1 MKLRVLFS
9 LAVIVAATGELR
21 AQYSEDAL
29 RFSRSQWGGT
39 ARFKAIGAQTGV
51 GGDLSSVGG
60 NPAGIGFFTR
70 SELSITPEF
79 NGYNN
84 SSSYLGQQTIA
95 RGDKLGLAN
104 AAVVFHTRAAKP
116 KGAKL
121 DQGWLSFNFGL
132 AYNQTQGFDNSVGY
146 SGTNPKNSI
155 ADYFAE
161 SATSIYGAP
170 NTLQSGSLERM
181 AYDNY
186 LIGYDNP
193 GGYYFPET
201 EVNNV
206 QTKNDLRFGRQSEV
220 NFSFGANYS
229 NQFYIGASISI
240 ANINYNTSDTYKE
253 KGFNVTENND
263 YELSYR
269 QSQVTQGSGI
279 NGKIGAI
286 YRPIPNIRLGA
297 TIESP
302 TWYTIDDSYSEGL
315 DTKYGK
321 NRVDSQFVNDDE
333 FYDFTYKLRTPLK
346 VSTGIAYFFEDKG
359 FISADIDYVDYS
371 TINFAAANTGDMQV
385 ISDNNKAVLSKY
397 TDAINFRIG
406 AEYKIDKQLMLRAG
420 YGSQG
425 DPYVVTDNKSFKI
438 NTYSG
443 GLGYRINNYYI
454 DLTYQKVSSN
464 SERWPY
470 ALNNIP
476 TSIANVK
483 NSRNNVFLTIGS
495 RF

>member
-9 LAVIVAATGELR
+9 LVVLLTTKWDIY

-29 RFSRSQWGGT
+29 RFSRSQWGST
-39 ARFKAIGAQTGV
+39 ARFKAIGAHTGV
-51 GGDLSSVGG
+51 GGDLSSVGA
-60 NPAGIGFFTR
+60 NPAGIGLFTG

-79 NGYNN
+79 NSHNN
-84 SSSYLGQQTIA
+84 SSNYLSQQNFS

-104 AAVVFHTRAAKP
+104 AAIVFHSRLGKP
-116 KGAKL
+116 KGARL

-132 AYNQTQGFDNSVGY
+132 GYNQTQGFENSLSY
-146 SGTNPKNSI
+146 SGTNPNNSI

-161 SATSIYGAP
+161 SATNIFGAP

-186 LIGYDNP
+186 LIGYDSRDRF
-193 GGYYFPET
+193 YFPET
-201 EVNNV
+201 DVNNV

-229 NQFYIGASISI
+229 NKFYVGASIGI
-240 ANINYNTSDTYKE
+240 ANINYNTSDIYEET
-253 KGFNVTENND
+253 GFNVTENND
-263 YELSYR
+263 YQLSYR
-269 QSQVTQGSGI
+269 QSQLTRGSGI
-279 NGKIGAI
+279 NGKIGAL
-286 YRPIPNIRLGA
+286 YRPVPNVRIGA
-297 TIESP
+297 TVESP

-333 FYDFTYKLRTPLK
+333 IYDFTYNLRTPLK
-346 VSTGIAYFFEDKG
+346 ISTGISYFFGDQG
-359 FISADIDYVDYS
+359 FISADIDYIDYS
-371 TINFAAANTGDMQV
+371 TINFAQATTDDIQV
-385 ISDNNKAVLSKY
+385 ISDNNRAVMSNFK
-397 TDAINFRIG
+397 DAINFRIG
-406 AEYKIDKQLMLRAG
+406 AEYKIDKLMLRAG

-425 DPYVVTDNKSFKI
+425 DPYVSTDNKSFNI
-438 NTYSG
+438 STFSG
-443 GLGYRINNYYI
+443 GIGYRINKYYI
-454 DLTYQKVSSN
+454 DMTYQKVVSN

-470 ALNNIP
+470 SLNDVP
-476 TSIANVK
+476 TSIANI
-483 NSRNNVFLTIGS
+483 RNNRNNIFLTVGS

>member
-1 MKLRVLFS
+1 MKFRVLIS
-9 LAVIVAATGELR
+9 LAVMVAATGELH

-29 RFSRSQWGGT
+29 RFSRSQWGST

-60 NPAGIGFFTR
+60 NPAGIGLFSG
-70 SELSITPEF
+70 SELSFTPEF

-84 SSSYLGQQTIA
+84 GSNYLGQQTIT
-95 RGDKLGLAN
+95 RGGKFGLAN
-104 AAVVFHTRAAKP
+104 AAVVFHSRVSKP

-121 DQGWLSFNFGL
+121 DQGWISFNFGL
-132 AYNQTQGFDNSVGY
+132 GYNQTQGFDNSVGY
-146 SGTNPKNSI
+146 KGTNPKNSI
-155 ADYFAE
+155 ADYFSE
-161 SATSIYGAP
+161 SATNIFGAP

-186 LIGYDNP
+186 LIDYDRP
-193 GGYYFPET
+193 GRYYFPAT
-201 EVNNV
+201 DVNNV

-220 NFSFGANYS
+220 NLSIGANYS
-229 NQFYIGASISI
+229 NKFYVGASVGI
-240 ANINYNTSDTYKE
+240 ANINYNTNDTYME
-253 KGFNVTENND
+253 KGFNVTERND

-269 QSQVTQGSGI
+269 QSQLTKGSGI

-297 TIESP
+297 TLESP

-333 FYDFTYKLRTPLK
+333 FYDFTYRLRTPLK
-346 VSTGIAYFFEDKG
+346 VSTGIAYFFDDKG
-359 FISADIDYVDYS
+359 FISVDIDYVDYS

-385 ISDNNKAVLSKY
+385 ISDNNEAVLSKY

-406 AEYKIDKQLMLRAG
+406 AEYKIDKLMLRGG
-420 YGSQG
+420 YGLQG
-425 DPYVVTDNKSFKI
+425 DPYVPIENKSFNI
-438 NTYSG
+438 STYSG
-443 GLGYRINNYYI
+443 GLGYRINSYYI
-454 DLTYQKVSSN
+454 DMTYQKVTSN

-470 ALNNIP
+470 SLNNTP
-476 TSIANVK
+476 TSIANIK
-483 NSRNNVFLTIGS
+483 NSRNNVFLTVGT

>member
-9 LAVIVAATGELR
+9 LAVIVTATGDLY

-29 RFSRSQWGGT
+29 RFSRSQWGST

-60 NPAGIGFFTR
+60 NPAGIGLFTR

-79 NGYNN
+79 NGHNN
-84 SSSYLGQQTIA
+84 SSNYLGQKTTS

-104 AAVVFHTRAAKP
+104 AAVVFHSRLGKP
-116 KGAKL
+116 KGASL

-132 AYNQTQGFDNSVGY
+132 AYNQTQGFENSIGY
-146 SGTNPKNSI
+146 TGKNPKNSI

-161 SATSIYGAP
+161 SATTIYGAP

-186 LIGYDNP
+186 LIGYDSR
-193 GGYYFPET
+193 GRYYFPET
-201 EVNNV
+201 DVNNI

-229 NQFYIGASISI
+229 NQFYVGASIGI
-240 ANINYNTSDTYKE
+240 ANINFNTSDLYKE

-269 QSQVTQGSGI
+269 QSQLTRGSGF
-279 NGKIGAI
+279 NAKIGAL
-286 YRPIPNIRLGA
+286 YRPIPNVRIGA

-321 NRVDSQFVNDDE
+321 SRIDSQFVNDDE
-333 FYDFTYKLRTPLK
+333 IYDFTYNLRTPLK
-346 VSTGIAYFFEDKG
+346 ISTGISYFFNDKG
-359 FISADIDYVDYS
+359 FISADIDYIDYS
-371 TINFAAANTGDMQV
+371 TINFAQANTDDIQV
-385 ISDNNKAVLSKY
+385 ISDNNKAVMSKF

-406 AEYKIDKQLMLRAG
+406 AEYKIDKLMLRAG

-425 DPYVVTDNKSFKI
+425 DPYISTDNKNFSISTF
-438 NTYSG
+438 SG

-454 DLTYQKVSSN
+454 DMTYQKVVSD

-470 ALNNIP
+470 SLNDVP
-476 TSIANVK
+476 TSIANI
-483 NSRNNVFLTIGS
+483 RNNRSNIFLTIGT